1 MKSSMDEYLT
11 SLRQRGRCEGTIRS
25 HGVWVRRFLTRRTLG
40 HISQFAVSHKPAPP
54 ARSKITDG
62 LAVNV
67 ATHAQ
72 T

>member
-25 HGVWVRRFLTRRTLG
+25 HGVWVRRFLTGRTLG
-40 HISQFAVSHKPAPP
+40 LISQFAVSHTPAPP

-67 ATHAQ
+67 ATHAR